1 MIIALSKAKD
11 MKHMLQSKLLRL
23 IFVALF
29 FYTAFITASHLHTP
43 SQTQHHL
50 HDCKICVIVHN
61 FIAPDLTVSH
71 HLDTIV
77 PVTEVTKRYTSL
89 ICDISYQK
97 HYDAQAPPLSL
108 L

>member
-1 MIIALSKAKD
+1 
-11 MKHMLQSKLLRL
+11 MKRTLQTKLLRSV
-23 IFVALF
+23 FVALF
-29 FYTAFITASHLHTP
+29 FYTAFITATHLHTP

-61 FIAPDLTVSH
+61 FIAPDLPISH
-71 HLDTIV
+71 RLDTIV

-89 ICDISYQK
+89 IGNISYQK